1 VLPSLILQDID
12 AKFENQDRMINFL
25 IQQVQSIEMS
35 LKSNTRQSQG
45 GVDIDREEILRL
57 KTDLR

>member
-1 VLPSLILQDID
+1 MLPSLILQDID

-25 IQQVQSIEMS
+25 IQQVQSIELS